1 MDVRKGT
8 VNSSPVVVVLAA
20 GEGTRMRSR
29 TPKVLHEVAGRSM
42 LGHVLAATRPL
53 EAARTLVVVGHGREQ
68 VSDELGR
75 LDPAA
80 TAVVQE
86 QQNGTGHAV
95 RVALAAAPDA
105 AGTVLVLYGDM
116 PLLTSYSLDEL
127 LAHHAKREAK
137 ATLLTACVPDPT
149 GYGRVLRGEGD
160 RVSAIVEEK
169 DATPE
174 QRGVAEINAGV
185 YAFDASALRECLGR
199 LSTDNA
205 QGEEY
210 LTDVI
215 GMLVS
220 AEQRVEAVVVGDPQE
235 VAGVNDRVQLAQ
247 AGAAI
252 RDRLLCTA
260 ALAGAMIVDPSSTW
274 IDTTVTLEADCTIE
288 PFTILRGRTSVA
300 AGASVGPYS
309 RLTDTSVGEG
319 AQVLASVCQGA
330 EIGPDATVGPY
341 TYLRPGTR
349 LGRGAKAGGFVE
361 MKNADLG
368 AGAKVPHLAYVGDA
382 AIGDRSNIGAGTIV
396 VNYDGVNKHRTTVG
410 DDARVGS
417 NNSLVAPVTIG
428 DTAYTAA
435 GSVITTDVPAGSLGV
450 GRARQR
456 NIEGWVERKRGAAPE
471 PGDHGD
477 GDQDH
482 GQGAGQ

>member
-1 MDVRKGT
+1 MDVRKVT

-20 GEGTRMRSR
+20 GEGTRMRSA

-42 LGHVLAATRPL
+42 LGHVLAATQPL
-53 EAARTLVVVGHGREQ
+53 EASRTLVVVGHGR
-68 VSDELGR
+68 DEVTAELAS

-86 QQNGTGHAV
+86 EQNGTGHAV
-95 RVALAAAPDA
+95 RVALEAAPDA
-105 AGTVLVLYGDM
+105 DGTVLVLYGDM
-116 PLLTSYSLDEL
+116 PLLTSASLEVL
-127 LAHHAKREAK
+127 LGHHATRQAR
-137 ATLLTACVPDPT
+137 ATLLTACVADPT

-169 DATPE
+169 DATAV
-174 QRGVAEINAGV
+174 QRAVNEINAGV
-185 YAFDASALRECLGR
+185 YAFDAAALRDCLGR

-215 GMLVS
+215 GMLVE
-220 AEQRVEAVVVGDPQE
+220 AEQRVEAVVVSDPEE
-235 VAGVNDRVQLAQ
+235 VSGVNDRAQLAQ

-252 RDRLLCTA
+252 RDRIVSAA
-260 ALAGAMIVDPSSTW
+260 ALAGAMIVDPTSTW
-274 IDTTVTLEADCTIE
+274 IDSTVTLSADCTIE
-288 PFTILRGRTSVA
+288 PFTILRGTTTVGT
-300 AGASVGPYS
+300 GATVGPYS
-309 RLTDTSVGEG
+309 RLTDTQVGEG
-319 AQVLASVCQGA
+319 AQVLASICQGA
-330 EIGPDATVGPY
+330 QIGPAATVGPY
-341 TYLRPGTR
+341 SYLRPGTR

-361 MKNADLG
+361 MKNAELG
-368 AGAKVPHLAYVGDA
+368 DGAKVPHLSYVGDA
-382 AIGDRSNIGAGTIV
+382 TIGERSNIGAGTIV
-396 VNYDGVNKHRTTVG
+396 VNYDGVAKHRTTVG

-435 GSVITTDVPAGSLGV
+435 GSVITTDVPPGSLGV

-456 NIEGWVERKRGAAPE
+456 NIEGWVERKRGAAPADD
-471 PGDHGD
+471 PSG
-477 GDQDH
+477 QDD